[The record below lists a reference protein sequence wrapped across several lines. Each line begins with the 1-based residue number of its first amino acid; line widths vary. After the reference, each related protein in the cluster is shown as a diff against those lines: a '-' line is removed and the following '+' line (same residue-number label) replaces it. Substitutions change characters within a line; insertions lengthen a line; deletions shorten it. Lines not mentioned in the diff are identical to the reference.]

1 MNGSRRKALCA
12 LGAGVLGPWA
22 GAGALAHQGDQV
34 DEPTPEELAD
44 LVERGEVTVRAI
56 EAPVDQAMR
65 QVWEQLRAASRE
77 AH

>member
-34 DEPTPEELAD
+34 DEPTPEEL
-44 LVERGEVTVRAI
+44 T
-56 EAPVDQAMR
+56 
-65 QVWEQLRAASRE
+65 EQLARALARRHGGRWHCDIGAAGRHVMIFKLPDRST
-77 AH
+77 